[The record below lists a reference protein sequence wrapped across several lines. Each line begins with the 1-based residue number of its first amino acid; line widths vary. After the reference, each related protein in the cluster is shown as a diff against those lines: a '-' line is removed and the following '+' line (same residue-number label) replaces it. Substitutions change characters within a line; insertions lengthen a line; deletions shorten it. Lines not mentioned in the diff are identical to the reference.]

1 VDLAEVQTRLAA
13 VPAVLACAE
22 ENLGTGEAEA
32 EFARVALSGLAG
44 REGCF
49 GAVVAGLSATLGAGA
64 AAALEPEALAADRAV
79 ARFEAWLRAELPTMR
94 QGQAAVSRAG
104 MEDYLSNIAL
114 VDLERTPIEQMLEAA
129 SAELQRAQAMAA
141 FETTRNAGT
150 PERRAATT
158 VAEQDELYKA
168 GARQVAAFLTERKIL
183 SVPEWLGPPV
193 RAQTKQLRWFFSDNR
208 WPTFPPRQAEDKHTA
223 TKQSCKTLN
232 KTKQNETEPNINKT
246 KSNRNEMKRSGRVV
260 KNRRALRRSRPIL
273 HPSGG
278 CGPTTT
284 WPPSTR

>member
-1 VDLAEVQTRLAA
+1 VHELLVCPPEAVDLAEVQTRLAA

-32 EFARVALSGLAG
+32 EFARVALSGLTG

-168 GARQVAAFLTERKIL
+168 GARQVAAFLTERRIL

-193 RAQTKQLRWFFSDNR
+193 RAQTKQLRSVTTDGPHFS
-208 WPTFPPRQAEDKHTA
+208 
-223 TKQSCKTLN
+223 
-232 KTKQNETEPNINKT
+232 
-246 KSNRNEMKRSGRVV
+246 
-260 KNRRALRRSRPIL
+260 
-273 HPSGG
+273 
-278 CGPTTT
+278 
-284 WPPSTR
+284 